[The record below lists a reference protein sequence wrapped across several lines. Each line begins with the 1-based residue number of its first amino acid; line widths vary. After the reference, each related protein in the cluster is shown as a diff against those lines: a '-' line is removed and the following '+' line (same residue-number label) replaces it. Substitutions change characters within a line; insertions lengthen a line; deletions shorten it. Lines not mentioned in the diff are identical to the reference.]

1 MEKFHFSDSQNKN
14 WIVEKGNLAT
24 IRFLKFIYSE
34 KATKFY
40 EIAKSFDLCT
50 VVKSK
55 GKISQNFEAFSEY
68 MNFRRLFGVLVQIQL
83 SQKQTGLQ
91 KNTHCWDSRILK

>member
-1 MEKFHFSDSQNKN
+1 MRFVCTINFVNAVMFLMRFSANANARSQK
-14 WIVEKGNLAT
+14 
-24 IRFLKFIYSE
+24 SH
-34 KATKFY
+34 KARTLY
-40 EIAKSFDLCT
+40 LRVCT

-55 GKISQNFEAFSEY
+55 MKISQNLVAFLEY